1 MIFLFFCGGVGKWII
16 PKLIIKALD
25 FFQCLFYDYF
35 RNMASKIYFR
45 YKNTDYE
52 LPYESNTRP
61 RYGGMALRLS
71 SSLLAWL
78 PQTAYSSGLMFY
90 NDYVYYSSIFH
101 IKKCDYQIA
110 TNRQPYAQH
119 TWTYKII
126 QSGAYMFVQRDNGGS
141 YKDTETGNPVTLSP
155 DNGSNVTSFSK
166 TVVYSGNSFRGSSYN
181 EYAVTTTAE
190 VNPGGWNHQ
199 EAGLSG
205 AFKEKGTYSCNSPVL
220 SGCSFYG
227 WSLSKPTGSET
238 TSAPS
243 IYSNTSTLSTNTD
256 RTFYAWFK
264 KTGTATI
271 TVKVCVSSLVFQ
283 NGVIAVERSKIS
295 VNVNVSGATLI
306 SWSITADG
314 SKTYTDSSHESS
326 SDHLGWYGT
335 SVSSWA
341 GTVNIKFS
349 NGTTRAVSVSSSEK
363 VSCGAGGSNTQT
375 KTFSSSMTLYI

>member
-1 MIFLFFCGGVGKWII
+1 
-16 PKLIIKALD
+16 
-25 FFQCLFYDYF
+25 
-35 RNMASKIYFR
+35 MASKIYFR

-61 RYGGMALRLS
+61 RYGGIALRLS

-78 PQTAYSSGLMFY
+78 AQTAYDSGLMFY
-90 NDYVYYSSIFH
+90 NDYVYFSSVFH
-101 IKKCDYQIA
+101 IKRGDYQIA

-126 QSGAYMFVQRDNGGS
+126 QPGAYMFVQRNYSGS
-141 YKDTETGNPVTLSP
+141 YKDTETGNPVNLYP
-155 DNGSNVTSFSK
+155 DNGSNVTSYSK

-181 EYAVTTTAE
+181 KYAVTTTAAIK
-190 VNPGGWNHQ
+190 PGGWNHQ
-199 EAGLSG
+199 EAGISG
-205 AFKEKGTYSCNSPVL
+205 SFKEKGYYTCDTPVL
-220 SGCSFYG
+220 MFYSFYG

-243 IYSNTSTLSTNTD
+243 IYSLTSTLSTNTD

-264 KTGTATI
+264 KSNTATI
-271 TVKVCVSSLVFQ
+271 TVKVYVGSSIWQ
-283 NGVIAVERSKIS
+283 NGIIAVEKSRVN
-295 VNVNVSGATLI
+295 VNVNVSGATLV
-306 SWSITADG
+306 SWSITTG
-314 SKTYTDSSHESS
+314 SSTTYTDSSNESS
-326 SDHLGWYGT
+326 STHIGWSGT
-335 SVSSWA
+335 SVSSWS

-349 NGTTRAVSVSSSEK
+349 NGTTRAVAVSSSEE